1 MERIVTGGQARE
13 QDRAAIASGISSLA
27 LMHKAAEGIACA
39 VKALRSGDE
48 TITAICGTGNNGGDG
63 VAAALLLH
71 RDGVDARIVLCGDT
85 NACTPDTAYYL
96 HEAQTEGVPILSA
109 WDPVP
114 HEIVIDALFGVGLN
128 RPIEGEKQALIT
140 QMNESGKPI
149 VSADLPSGL
158 HADSG
163 AVLGC
168 AVKAT
173 CTVTMQAKK
182 AGMLLGQGR
191 ALCGTVSVQP
201 LYDDP
206 GTPSRFI
213 DDEIDISALLP
224 PRPFDSHKGKN
235 GHALLCVGSATYPG
249 AALLCARAALR
260 GGTGLLTV
268 CTPDPVRPF
277 FAALPEAITV
287 PTGTDD
293 WCEAAVNPV
302 KTAMAG
308 KQAIGIG
315 SGAGKGNLLPVI
327 EAALLTGTKLVLDAD
342 ALNQLAEDRTL
353 LPLLHPNVVL
363 TPHVGEMARL
373 LRVTT
378 ADVLNDPLGAVE
390 TFPCTTLLKGA
401 TTLVH
406 ANGRTAFLTF
416 GNPGLAKGG
425 SGDVLTGL
433 ITALLAQGLS
443 PFDAARAGA
452 YLLGTGADRA
462 MKLLAER
469 ALLASDVIDMVQY

>member
-1 MERIVTGGQARE
+1 MERIVTGQQAKDG
-13 QDRAAIASGISSLA
+13 DRAVIASGVSSLA
-27 LMHKAAEGIACA
+27 LMQTAAEGIANA
-39 VKALRSGDE
+39 VRARIKDNEAV
-48 TITAICGTGNNGGDG
+48 TAISGTGNNGGDG

-71 RDGVDARIVLCGDT
+71 RDGIDAQIVLCGET
-85 NACTPDTAYYL
+85 ERCTPDTAHYL
-96 HEAQTEGVPILSA
+96 DLAKAEGVPIRTE
-109 WDPVP
+109 WEPVQN
-114 HEIVIDALFGVGLN
+114 EILIDALFGVGLN
-128 RPIEGEKQALIT
+128 RPIDGEKRVLIER
-140 QMNESGKPI
+140 MNESGKPI

-163 AVLGC
+163 EILGA

-191 ALCGTVSVQP
+191 ALCGDVTVQP
-201 LYDDP
+201 LYPFDSEP
-206 GTPSRFI
+206 ELFF
-213 DDEIDISALLP
+213 DDEGDIAALLP

-235 GHALLCVGSATYPG
+235 GHALLCVGSKTYPG
-249 AALLCARAALR
+249 AALLSSRAALR
-260 GGTGLLTV
+260 GGAGLLSV

-277 FAALPEAITV
+277 FAALPEAITI

-293 WCEAAVNPV
+293 WCEAAASIAAATMN
-302 KTAMAG
+302 G

-315 SGAGKGNLLPVI
+315 CGAGKGDLLPVI
-327 EAALLTGTKLVLDAD
+327 EAALKTDTKLVLDAD
-342 ALNQLAEDRTL
+342 ALNQMATDRTIL
-353 LPLLHPNVVL
+353 GLLHKNVVL

-373 LRVTT
+373 LGVTVE
-378 ADVLNDPLGAVE
+378 DVLHDPLGAVR

-406 ANGRTAFLTF
+406 ADGKTAFTAF

-433 ITALLAQGLS
+433 ITALLAQGLK

-452 YLLGTGADRA
+452 YILGTSADRA
-462 MKLLAER
+462 MKLLGER
-469 ALLASDVIDMVQY
+469 ALLASDVIDMVQ